1 VGQCIKQLPEQLVSK
16 RGIRNVAND
25 PKGKEHKLVILS
37 EGKSIETLP
46 EEMREYVQSNG
57 FEAVPHV
64 LRLGYDHFNADFI
77 LKKVLPEGMEIPSS
91 FETIGHIAHINL
103 RDEHKGYEKMIG
115 QVLLDKNPRLKTI
128 VNKTNTIDTVFR
140 VFKME
145 VIAGPDDLNAEVNE
159 SGCRFR
165 FDFGKVYW
173 NSRLQGEHRRLL
185 NGLKE
190 EDILCDM
197 FAGVGPF
204 AVPAAKKGC
213 LVYANDLNPESYK
226 AMCENAK
233 LNKVDAR
240 LHAHN
245 EDAREFV
252 KQLALKGTRFTQVF
266 MNLPA
271 SAAEFCDVFPEAF
284 ERYPHAMPT
293 IHCYCFSKADDPKA
307 DAVKQVE
314 AHMKMNISEDPEL
327 KLNVH
332 DVRDVAP
339 KKRMLCVSFV
349 MPQPPKNSTSDSPR
363 ASKKPR
369 VE

>member
-1 VGQCIKQLPEQLVSK
+1 MWQMTQRGKNINWLYSARANPSK
-16 RGIRNVAND
+16 
-25 PKGKEHKLVILS
+25 
-37 EGKSIETLP
+37 LP
-46 EEMREYVQSNG
+46 EEMRGYLQSNG

-64 LRLGYDHFNADFI
+64 LRLRYDHFNAEFI
-77 LKKVLPEGMEIPSS
+77 LKKILPEGMEIPSS

-128 VNKTNTIDTVFR
+128 VNKTNTIGGTTSEQDAIFR

-145 VIAGPDDLNAEVNE
+145 VIAGQDDLNTEVNE

-165 FDFGKVYW
+165 FNFGKVYW
-173 NSRLQGEHRRLL
+173 NSRLQGEHGRLL
-185 NGLKE
+185 KGLKE

-226 AMCENAK
+226 AMCNNAK
-233 LNKVDAR
+233 TNKVLAK
-240 LHAHN
+240 LHTYN
-245 EDAREFV
+245 EDARAFV
-252 KQLALKGTRFTQVF
+252 KQLAQKGTRFTQVF

-284 ERYPHAMPT
+284 ESYPHAMPT
-293 IHCYCFSKADDPKA
+293 IHCYCFSKADDPNA

-314 AHMKMNISEDPEL
+314 AHMKMSISEDPSL
-327 KLNVH
+327 KLSVH

-349 MPQPPKNSTSDSPR
+349 MPRPPKNSTSDTPP